1 MKSPRG
7 LGLYEL
13 KFYSTLAYH
22 NVIDPNRYTYRFNPT
37 FELRLEDIDISSIPE
52 DYFKALVKH
61 VETLVIVNVKNDCL
75 SPILNYASECKYL
88 EIKDQYLDKRNTK
101 EVVRAMESGS
111 VQMLILNYADYEV
124 DEDDEDDEEGEDYE
138 DGEDDED
145 GEDYEDDVILDI
157 KTLTQYNGMGTCSL
171 IRIFNFNSSRYTK
184 ELKAWAKRINWGIK
198 EAGDNNDPL
207 IKNSIS
213 FIRSEQCVCGADI
226 YLPFNTCTKC

>member
-22 NVIDPNRYTYRFNPT
+22 NVIDPNRYLYRLNMT

-111 VQMLILNYADYEV
+111 VQMLLLNYADNEV
-124 DEDDEDDEEGEDYE
+124 E
-138 DGEDDED
+138 EDDED